1 MAGHPENLEE
11 TAVAELA
18 PPVVVVG
25 LVAAPGAAAD
35 LAAALCDDLAA
46 ELATQ
51 HPDVAWRVRAVEDGL
66 VQPPADDA
74 ELVGATRDRLLRED
88 WDLAVCITDVPLE
101 SARRPVV
108 GHASP
113 VHGVAVLSLP
123 ALGAVGRRRRAL
135 QTTVGLVQALAGDG
149 EPDDAD
155 DRAAISR
162 RLRQLAVDPADSTEG
177 VRFTARVLTGNLSM
191 LVGMVRANRPWRLAV
206 RLSRALTGAI
216 AAGVFALITPDIW
229 QLADALGP
237 VRLSAVAV
245 GSVVATAVTLIVGA
259 ELWER
264 ARSRRV
270 RKQVALANLATT
282 ATVVIGVLSLY
293 AALFVLALLG
303 ALLLV
308 VDPLFSVALGHPA
321 GLPDQL
327 ELAWLVGSLAT
338 VGGALGA
345 GLETDESV
353 RMAAYT
359 YRPVSPRAAG
369 AVEQVP
375 DPAPPG
381 PVEGASTGSV
391 ASRDTR

>member
-1 MAGHPENLEE
+1 M
-11 TAVAELA
+11 AELA

-25 LVAAPGAAAD
+25 LVAAPGAAAA
-35 LAAALCDDLAA
+35 LAASLCDELAA
-46 ELATQ
+46 ELSAQ
-51 HPDVAWRVRAVEDGL
+51 HPEVAWRVRSVEDGL
-66 VQPPADDA
+66 VQPPVDDA
-74 ELVGATRDRLLRED
+74 ELVAATRERLLRED
-88 WDLAVCITDVPLE
+88 WDLAVCLTDVPLE
-101 SARRPVV
+101 RDRRPVV

-123 ALGAVGRRRRAL
+123 GLGAVGRRRRAL
-135 QTTVGLVQALAGDG
+135 QTAVGLVQALAGDG
-149 EPDDAD
+149 EPDDAG

-206 RLSRALTGAI
+206 RLSRALTAAI

-229 QLADALGP
+229 RLADAFGS
-237 VRLSAVAV
+237 VRLGAVAV
-245 GSVVATAVTLIVGA
+245 GSVAATAVTLVVGA

-270 RKQVALANLATT
+270 RKQVTLFNLATLG
-282 ATVVIGVLSLY
+282 TVVIGVLSLY

-308 VDPLFSVALGHPA
+308 VDPLFSEALGHPA
-321 GLPDQL
+321 GLTDHL
-327 ELAWLVGSLAT
+327 ELAWLISSLAT

-345 GLETDESV
+345 GLETDEAV
-353 RMAAYT
+353 REAAYS
-359 YRPVSPRAAG
+359 YRPG
-369 AVEQVP
+369 GDAVE
-375 DPAPPG
+375 PAEAQP
-381 PVEGASTGSV
+381 TG
-391 ASRDTR
+391 

>member
-1 MAGHPENLEE
+1 MAE
-11 TAVAELA
+11 AA

-25 LVAAPGAAAD
+25 LVAAPGAAAA
-35 LAAALCDDLAA
+35 LAAGLCD
-46 ELATQ
+46 ELADELSAQ
-51 HPDVAWRVRAVEDGL
+51 HPDVAWRVRSVEDGL
-66 VQPPADDA
+66 VRPPADDA
-74 ELVGATRDRLLRED
+74 ELVAATRQRLLGED
-88 WDLAVCITDVPLE
+88 WDLAVCLTDVPLE
-101 SARRPVV
+101 RDRRPVV

-123 ALGAVGRRRRAL
+123 ALGAVNRRRRAL
-135 QTTVGLVQALAGDG
+135 QATVGLVQSLAGDG
-149 EPDDAD
+149 APDDAD

-177 VRFTARVLTGNLSM
+177 VRFTARVLSGNLSM

-229 QLADALGP
+229 QLADAFGP
-237 VRLSAVAV
+237 VRQSVVAV
-245 GSVVATAVTLIVGA
+245 GSVAATAVTLVVGA

-270 RKQVALANLATT
+270 RKQVALFNLATA

-308 VDPLFSVALGHPA
+308 VDPLFSDSLGHPA
-321 GLPDQL
+321 GLSDRL
-327 ELAWLVGSLAT
+327 ELAWLISSLAT

-345 GLETDESV
+345 GLETDEAV
-353 RMAAYT
+353 REAAYT
-359 YRPVSPRAAG
+359 YRPG
-369 AVEQVP
+369 NDAVE
-375 DPAPPG
+375 
-381 PVEGASTGSV
+381 PVEAEPAG
-391 ASRDTR
+391 